1 MSRKLLNLVVLT
13 SFCNNVKKVGPI
25 VIVNKVERKIYI
37 ISGESDPAVHIH
49 NIPLSIKTKI
59 TLIGYYY
66 QEVIMK

>member
-1 MSRKLLNLVVLT
+1 MSRKLLNLGVLT

-49 NIPLSIKTKI
+49 NIPSIKKRR
-59 TLIGYYY
+59 LH
-66 QEVIMK
+66 